1 MFQATFS
8 CKEVIN
14 NGYTDLIFRT
24 NLESYL
30 KYVAGSLCAKRGGK
44 ALLRN

>member
-14 NGYTDLIFRT
+14 NGYTNLIFAR
-24 NLESYL
+24 NLESYF
-30 KYVAGSLCAKRGGK
+30 KYVTGPLCAKRGGK
-44 ALLRN
+44 AC